1 MSTNAL
7 ILSRD
12 NGLEF
17 DRFNS
22 FNVTIMPMTC
32 KDLEIDAVSFNDIDG
47 NKYTGLQ
54 YLCADIDCHSPF
66 GCIRCKL
73 DSPRRHKRQD
83 CG

>member
-17 DRFNS
+17 DIFNS

-32 KDLEIDAVSFNDIDG
+32 KDLEIDVVSFNDIDG
-47 NKYTGLQ
+47 NKYVHWI
-54 YLCADIDCHSPF
+54 AIF
-66 GCIRCKL
+66 V
-73 DSPRRHKRQD
+73 RRH
-83 CG
+83 

>member
-1 MSTNAL
+1 MKAAAVKLMSTNAL

-47 NKYTGLQ
+47 NKYTGF
-54 YLCADIDCHSPF
+54 AIF
-66 GCIRCKL
+66 V
-73 DSPRRHKRQD
+73 RRHRLPFTFWLHSVQA
-83 CG
+83 